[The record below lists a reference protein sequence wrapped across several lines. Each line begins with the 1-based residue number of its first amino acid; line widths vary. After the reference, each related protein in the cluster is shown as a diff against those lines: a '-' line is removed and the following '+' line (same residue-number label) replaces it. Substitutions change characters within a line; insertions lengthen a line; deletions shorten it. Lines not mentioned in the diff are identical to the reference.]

1 MNEKATAAKG
11 VCLITGVG
19 PGTGSA
25 LVEAFTN
32 GGYEVAMLA
41 RNEERLAA
49 LSGKFEHAHAYP
61 CDVLDTAKLTE
72 TVAQIR
78 TDLGAPNIVIRPFSE
93 TW

>member
-49 LSGKFEHAHAYP
+49 LSGKFEHAHAFP